1 MKMEQKVTIIIPT
14 FNDVDLF
21 RMVLEAISNQT
32 ILPHELIVVDS
43 STDNSIQNLIES
55 SSYKFNIRHEK
66 TLSRIFPYE
75 ATNLGVKLTSTEWV
89 AFLDTKT
96 IPTSEW
102 LEKYFK
108 IITQENLDIIFGVTK
123 YLASSSYQRLL
134 RDSTYGR
141 LGLETAPGSIMR
153 KNDFLDSGSIIEGVR
168 SAGDIEW
175 RSRLKKMRYKWAT
188 PEQVFLSYDD
198 LPNSLLLTI
207 KKFFIYQL
215 HGARVNAQ
223 SNIKDVYYVLA
234 LLLSAIIIPR
244 WNPIVGW
251 EKSSLYMPNVTKIY
265 LLALLV
271 FLLSSFLIN
280 RVLFKSI
287 PSSNLFINILK
298 ALIFLFLF
306 LGVYNWNAV
315 LAGWVED
322 SVWYIPHI
330 TKIYIGLII
339 SASVLYRGIL
349 FPLRHG
355 VKSGDIFPLR
365 WVKIGLLGLLLDIVK
380 APGYVI
386 GGIVMPFIKKRN

>member
-55 SSYKFNIRHEK
+55 SSYKFNIRYEK

-141 LGLETAPGSIMR
+141 LGHETAPGSIMR

-198 LPNSLLLTI
+198 L
-207 KKFFIYQL
+207 
-215 HGARVNAQ
+215 AR
-223 SNIKDVYYVLA
+223 SMFDFSCL
-234 LLLSAIIIPR
+234 P
-244 WNPIVGW
+244 
-251 EKSSLYMPNVTKIY
+251 
-265 LLALLV
+265 
-271 FLLSSFLIN
+271 
-280 RVLFKSI
+280 
-287 PSSNLFINILK
+287 
-298 ALIFLFLF
+298 
-306 LGVYNWNAV
+306 
-315 LAGWVED
+315 
-322 SVWYIPHI
+322 
-330 TKIYIGLII
+330 
-339 SASVLYRGIL
+339 
-349 FPLRHG
+349 
-355 VKSGDIFPLR
+355 
-365 WVKIGLLGLLLDIVK
+365 
-380 APGYVI
+380 
-386 GGIVMPFIKKRN
+386 